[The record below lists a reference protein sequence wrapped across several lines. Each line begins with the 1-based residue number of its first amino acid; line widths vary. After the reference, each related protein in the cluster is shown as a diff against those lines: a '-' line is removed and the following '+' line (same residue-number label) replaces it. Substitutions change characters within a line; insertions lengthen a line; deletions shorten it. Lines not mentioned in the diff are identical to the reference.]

1 MASLRMGVVFQE
13 DGEARPTD
21 TEGGAEGSR
30 EPSKRTFK
38 RQAASGERVGKTSR
52 RAMLGKARLRLCGE
66 RPRQLCQSVDAGAH
80 RIVNGGKT
88 TVHSRHRH
96 DHTESRPDYNSRDWG
111 RFALFAPH
119 EMLRKSVVSQNGRVV
134 LLIDYDNFE
143 ICVRRDLQTLADLS
157 PVVAYAQ
164 TLGTVV
170 AARAYGS
177 WDDPNL
183 RMMVYRTGVEP
194 AFAPVFQASVGQQGS
209 GKSVADTALVADGVD
224 LLHLLRPDVLVVVS
238 SDKDL
243 MPLVRM
249 ARLRGTHVVVVG
261 SDFTAAQ
268 LAQSADRLVT
278 YRELVG
284 GPRRRGVPMPAS
296 QPPLSGAVPP
306 VYRPQPGPA
315 TVPVELPEGPPLATT
330 TIPPVAAAPAT
341 EPAPA
346 DALTTSAPK
355 RRRRRRRGGRSE
367 SPRPEESA
375 TESPAV
381 EMDLAEAINE
391 ADLVEEAGTAERA
404 PTTPR
409 SEPASESLAP
419 PARRLPFRR
428 PEVLAQLESRRQPER
443 AVQLRPRPTPTA
455 RPEPPAEPT
464 PSADAEPLVEPP
476 PPILE
481 EIRRGEPPIGP
492 IRAAAVSVRPTEPE
506 EPAGSAAA
514 SGDEEIEVVRPPLES
529 LLGRVIVHAEDDTTV
544 AEAALA
550 HLAEESGGVDP
561 GVAIIAADLAEQ
573 QERESGSRRRRRRGD
588 AAGNGLAA
596 APAVDAAEPRPEP
609 DPLTVFFDAE
619 GAPEAFREAAEEL
632 AAEQRAGQPAQRV
645 TRRRRRPAS
654 GPSIEAPP
662 ATDPDTAD
670 VTPVTLPTSAESP
683 PGSDPDTAD
692 LTPDVPSASLDAP
705 PRTDPDSADTTAMLE
720 ATPPPSPAPPT
731 PRRTG
736 RRRR

>member
-1 MASLRMGVVFQE
+1 M
-13 DGEARPTD
+13 
-21 TEGGAEGSR
+21 
-30 EPSKRTFK
+30 
-38 RQAASGERVGKTSR
+38 
-52 RAMLGKARLRLCGE
+52 
-66 RPRQLCQSVDAGAH
+66 
-80 RIVNGGKT
+80 
-88 TVHSRHRH
+88 
-96 DHTESRPDYNSRDWG
+96 
-111 RFALFAPH
+111 
-119 EMLRKSVVSQNGRVV
+119 VSQNGRVV

-164 TLGTVV
+164 TLGTVI

-284 GPRRRGVPMPAS
+284 GPRRRGVPMPAG
-296 QPPLSGAVPP
+296 QPPLTGAVQPSF
-306 VYRPQPGPA
+306 RPQPAPA
-315 TVPVELPEGPPLATT
+315 VIPAETAEPPGVPTT
-330 TIPPVAAAPAT
+330 TIAPVAAVPAT
-341 EPAPA
+341 ESAPS
-346 DALTTSAPK
+346 DALATSSPK
-355 RRRRRRRGGRSE
+355 RRRRRRRGSRGE
-367 SPRPEESA
+367 ATRPEESA
-375 TESPAV
+375 SESTAV

-391 ADLVEEAGTAERA
+391 ADLVDESGAAELA
-404 PTTPR
+404 PTPFPAS
-409 SEPASESLAP
+409 SEPLGESAPP

-443 AVQLRPRPTPTA
+443 AVQPRPRPAPHLPA
-455 RPEPPAEPT
+455 SEREPAPEPPA
-464 PSADAEPLVEPP
+464 AAEPLVEPP

-492 IRAAAVSVRPTEPE
+492 IRAAAVSVRATEPE
-506 EPAGSAAA
+506 ETAGTAADTA
-514 SGDEEIEVVRPPLES
+514 DEEIKVVRPPLES
-529 LLGRVIVHAEDDTTV
+529 LFGRVIVHAEDGTTVAPKGVPSPSATRSVIVHAEDDTTV

-561 GVAIIAADLAEQ
+561 GVAMIAADLAEQ
-573 QERESGSRRRRRRGD
+573 QERESGSRRRRRRRGST
-588 AAGNGLAA
+588 GNGLAA
-596 APAVDAAEPRPEP
+596 TPSVDRVEPRPEP

-619 GAPEAFREAAEEL
+619 GAPEAFLEAAEEL
-632 AAEQRAGQPAQRV
+632 AAEQRATQSPKSA
-645 TRRRRRPAS
+645 RRRRRPAS
-654 GPSIEAPP
+654 SPSLEAPP

-670 VTPVTLPTSAESP
+670 ITPVARSTAVDAP

-705 PRTDPDSADTTAMLE
+705 PRTDPDSADITAVLE
-720 ATPPPSPAPPT
+720 PTSSPPT
-731 PRRTG
+731 ETAVPRRSG